1 MSMPV
6 ISSVQILRASTTRVK
21 RRRLTSDG
29 VLDLNTRVDLDEVVP
44 AHLVDQELGGTSI
57 PVSDAL
63 RELDGIGEDGLA
75 DLLGEV
81 SRGCDFDDLLVATL
95 HGAVTLEE
103 VDGVALGVSEELH
116 LNVTRTLEEPLNEDG
131 TVTEGGL
138 SLGNGTLEGGLEI
151 RLLTDDAHTASTTA
165 HRGLDDHCSHLRV

>member
-1 MSMPV
+1 M
-6 ISSVQILRASTTRVK
+6 I
-21 RRRLTSDG
+21 RRLTSDG
-29 VLDLNTRVDLDEVVP
+29 VLDLDTRVDLNEVVP

-63 RELDGIGEDGLA
+63 REFDGIRENGLA

-103 VDGVALGVSEELH
+103 VDGVALGVSKELH

-131 TVTEGGL
+131 TVAEGGL
-138 SLGNGTLEGGLEI
+138 GLGNGTFEGGLEVG
-151 RLLTDDAHTASTTA
+151 LFTDDTHTTTSTT
-165 HRGLDDHCSHLRV
+165 HSCFDDH